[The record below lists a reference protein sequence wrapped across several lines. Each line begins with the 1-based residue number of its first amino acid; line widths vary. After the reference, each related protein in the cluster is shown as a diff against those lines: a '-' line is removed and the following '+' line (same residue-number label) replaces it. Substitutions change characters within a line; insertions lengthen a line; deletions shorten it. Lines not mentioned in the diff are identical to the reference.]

1 MKKIQKQMKIYIY
14 ASDKAF
20 GNSNSSEA
28 KTIKFTLNV
37 RQIDENG
44 QRILFEGGSSITSI
58 ITPSLRFTNK
68 NHKAIY
74 LLEELN
80 DSQIQKLIN
89 YWWNL

>member
-1 MKKIQKQMKIYIY
+1 MKVYIY

-20 GNSNSSEA
+20 VNSNSLET

-44 QRILFEGGSSITSI
+44 QCILFEGGSSITSI
-58 ITPSLRFTNK
+58 VTPSLRYTNK
-68 NHKAIY
+68 SHKAIY
-74 LLEELN
+74 VTKELT
-80 DSQIQKLIN
+80 DTQIKKLIN